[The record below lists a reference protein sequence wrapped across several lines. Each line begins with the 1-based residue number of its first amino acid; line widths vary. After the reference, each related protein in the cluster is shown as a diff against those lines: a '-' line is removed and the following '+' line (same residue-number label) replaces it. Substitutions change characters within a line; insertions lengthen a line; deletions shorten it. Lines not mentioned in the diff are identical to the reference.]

1 LNAAPAVPRLR
12 SEKGGADGAALSVL
26 PPAARGIDE
35 PSSNAPLARAPA
47 PSVGRI
53 RSVRVLPAEVA
64 FESLAA
70 PLLRGEG
77 IRVGALGISGAGKTT
92 TMMALLEY
100 LCAEQL
106 LYVLLSHD
114 VKLPAPQYAG
124 QVLHEADRVLAAPPE
139 LYPYRAVLRKGGED
153 HTPSVE
159 TAARITKR
167 IAYAG
172 IPAGLNVDELKKAL
186 TPSGRE
192 FEAKTLA
199 ELFSE
204 GRAYGASVFWTE
216 QLPQRVPGAAYDQ
229 SRVMLHRS
237 GQKSLGYLVDQR
249 VIDQQTANVVAQLG
263 TGQFA
268 LVSPED
274 DFDGAIYQ
282 VQR

>member
-1 LNAAPAVPRLR
+1 MARPAAPAGGRVR
-12 SEKGGADGAALSVL
+12 S
-26 PPAARGIDE
+26 I
-35 PSSNAPLARAPA
+35 
-47 PSVGRI
+47 RI
-53 RSVRVLPAEVA
+53 LPAELA
-64 FESLAA
+64 WASLAA

-92 TMMALLEY
+92 SMMGFLDY
-100 LCAEQL
+100 LCREQL
-106 LYVLLSHD
+106 LYILVSHD
-114 VKLPAPQYAG
+114 VKLPAPQHQG
-124 QVLHEADRVLAAPPE
+124 QVLHEADRILSSPPE
-139 LYPYRAVLRKGGED
+139 LYPYRAVLRKGSED
-153 HTPSVE
+153 HSPSVE
-159 TAARITKR
+159 TAARVTKR

-192 FEAKTLA
+192 FEAKTLG

-249 VIDQQTANVVAQLG
+249 IIDQGTATVVGQLQ

-274 DFDGAIYQ
+274 DFDGAIYE
-282 VQR
+282 VKR

>member
-1 LNAAPAVPRLR
+1 M
-12 SEKGGADGAALSVL
+12 
-26 PPAARGIDE
+26 
-35 PSSNAPLARAPA
+35 
-47 PSVGRI
+47 
-53 RSVRVLPAEVA
+53 
-64 FESLAA
+64 
-70 PLLRGEG
+70 RGEG

-92 TMMALLEY
+92 SMMAFLDY
-100 LCAEQL
+100 LMREQL
-106 LYVLLSHD
+106 IYVLVSHD
-114 VKLPAPQYAG
+114 VKLPAPQYQG
-124 QVLHEADRVLAAPPE
+124 QVIHEADRLLAAPPE
-139 LYPYRAVLRKGGED
+139 QYPHRAVLRKGGED

-159 TAARITKR
+159 TAAKIVKR

-249 VIDQQTANVVAQLG
+249 VIDQGTANVVAQLQ

-274 DFDGAIYQ
+274 DFDGTIYQ
-282 VQR
+282 VSR